1 MLVPYLSRSRHNCN
15 GGAPFINDFHGRDS
29 NRARGRWGSGG
40 SCERGC
46 GSVVVVVVVIVVVV
60 VVVVVVVTA
69 VVTAVD
75 DVVVVVVLLRLTSS
89 GSPLVR
95 FLNDGLRRRW
105 CR

>member
-15 GGAPFINDFHGRDS
+15 RGAPFINDFHGRDS

-60 VVVVVVVTA
+60 VVTA

-75 DVVVVVVLLRLTSS
+75 DVVAVVVVLLRLTSS
-89 GSPLVR
+89 GRGPLVVR